1 MMKPFAFEGAER
13 LPGAIVDLLAHL
25 IRRARC
31 LIVLRGL
38 GASGT
43 AALGTFLTVM
53 LIDANTAI
61 AAAWGRWLLAGL
73 AYLSVAATL
82 FWFLVRPLAR
92 SFTLTGVARLLEQKH
107 PELHERIS
115 SAVELLT
122 SRDLPDL
129 RGSEVLIQE
138 LAREAVMDVGTIR
151 PKEELSWRLA
161 IPFLVSA
168 GILAAIMG
176 GLLLIRPRE
185 TMVLLARATAP
196 FLNLSNAK
204 ALTLVVTP
212 GDTIIAAGTPLTIQV
227 ETSDK
232 RVEAAHVRQTDKR
245 GHMTKMPMAPVA
257 GGTNGHA
264 RAFTLTLP
272 DVVQDFRYQVQAG
285 NALTRQYA
293 VRVAVAPV
301 IEHQDVA
308 CVYPT
313 YARLPEWRERDGAGT
328 IRALAGTAVTITAT
342 VNKPVPTAELL
353 VRSQSQTN
361 AFTGTLRTAA
371 NTAAYDFAFVLPPGV
386 DGRWTIRLRDE
397 IGLENKPFENTIQTL
412 PDQPPAVRIT
422 NLERREFR
430 LNRTDRLPVR
440 YAAEDDLG
448 LTLVDLITV
457 ISGDT
462 NAYSTRLAGPT
473 NEAHVLRAIEGGLEI
488 DLSSSRYAQAPRLE
502 FHLLA
507 LDSLPAGQRGPQ
519 AGRTETVTILLEDA
533 APSWKEQVLDSQ
545 EARIRAGLA
554 ELGKQLKDAEEKSA
568 ALAAPLAKPGPLPDQ
583 AITQT
588 GALQDTLAAAD
599 TNLRRLTSEI
609 ADGFFEALATNLSAV
624 ADAHI
629 APAERLAGEMR
640 LVDTPEERT
649 GINSNVTANVQE
661 ARSAVNA
668 LAQQFERTQEALQRA
683 VALEQMAQQQERLA
697 LEKQALEQ
705 AAQAAAT
712 NAPTAEAVAAEKAWD
727 QEQAR
732 LAAELAKLALQ
743 AEGAA
748 QEVAT
753 LVSNQSASAASDARE
768 LAERQAENA
777 DWMRDAAADAE
788 RLSRERAALATKQQ
802 QLATEAEKDSQAK
815 AQSPAM
821 QAAAEHLRTDAM
833 EAAQRE
839 QAATEAA
846 LRKEASVLRKEADA
860 AVAALAQAR
869 PPTERADEAAKRGE
883 AAALEARQAARQ
895 AKRDAAGIKDSA
907 GANKDEKQVAA
918 TDAWAKAA
926 EQAAEQATQAYK
938 DAKQAAEEA
947 RNTSLAEPARETA
960 ADRADQAADRAERHA
975 EEAQAYQQQAA
986 TEARQDASPEKQAVQ
1001 AAQQAAE
1008 AAARAQAHALTASAA
1023 AAEAE
1028 REANTR
1034 EQKAEATAPEA
1045 RQRAEKAGAAADTAR
1060 QAQETATKAAEDA
1073 REAAA
1078 RALDAETPKA
1088 GAAAA
1093 KEAQAQAKRADAAAQ
1108 EAQAA
1113 AQQALEAAGKQP
1125 EESAISPPAQPPA
1138 DPAAAAGQAG
1148 KQAEAA
1154 QKMAQQADA
1163 AAKQAAQQASA
1174 TQQRE
1179 QAKSATAQQLAQQA
1193 EAAAKQAEQAAE
1205 QAGTQAKQAQDAA
1218 QQATGKPEARQAE
1231 QAAQTAQQNADQAQ
1245 RQAQQAQQ
1253 QAQTAKQAAEAT
1265 AQSAQQ
1271 TAQAAAQA
1279 QQAAQQT
1286 AQHAQAAQ
1294 TQAQQAA
1301 KAAQQAGAAATPQAK
1316 EQAQQQAES
1325 AAQRALDEAAAAV
1338 EAARQAEQAAT
1349 GARQATEATA
1359 LEDLANRQADIRRQ
1373 TETLMKAENSGRAE
1387 TLDALA
1393 EQVGEMQQSL
1403 ATEADALAQDLSD
1416 SQAQAASP
1424 AAQVAAQAR
1433 TAAGEWQQDDRKP
1446 ARAAARQA
1454 QTGLDQLADTLAETA
1469 RSGAADPTVPPAE
1482 RVERAQQAQQAA
1494 AMAERQS
1501 ALAEQMNA
1509 IADGQL
1515 MQALANQ
1522 QAMLGAD
1529 TEALNEQAAVLN
1541 EQATAMRTALPAMAA
1556 PAALAAQ
1563 SAARADQMSGLAD
1576 SAAQQA
1582 AERAGEAPMPGALPP
1597 DAQAAG
1603 SAKTATQHQE
1613 AAAQSLA
1620 QAAQNLAALSA
1631 GAPAPQAPGTDPAP
1645 GLASMAAAHE
1655 AALQAAASSE
1665 SLAAAKASA
1674 QMAQAANEAASA
1686 AAAQGANPQPP
1697 DLRMASGGEGGSKNF
1712 NESAEAEVGAF
1723 VNRFDPRL
1731 RDWLRLH
1738 GELEHDVLQAQG
1750 TEGPEEYRT
1759 IIKRYF
1765 HEVTRRGNEEKEP

>member
-13 LPGAIVDLLAHL
+13 LPGAIVDLLALL

-43 AALGTFLTVM
+43 AALGAFLTVM

-73 AYLSVAATL
+73 AYLCVAATL

-204 ALTLVVTP
+204 ALTLVVSP
-212 GDTIIAAGTPLTIQV
+212 GDTIIAAGTSLTIQV
-227 ETSDK
+227 ATSDK
-232 RVEAAHVRQTDKR
+232 RLEAAHVRQTDKR

-353 VRSQSQTN
+353 VRSESQTN
-361 AFTGTLRTAA
+361 AFSGTLRTSA

-533 APSWKEQVLDSQ
+533 APSWKEQVLASQ

-629 APAERLAGEMR
+629 APAERLAGEIR

-661 ARSAVNA
+661 ARSAVTA

-788 RLSRERAALATKQQ
+788 RLSLERAALATKQQ

-815 AQSPAM
+815 AQSTAM

-846 LRKEASVLRKEADA
+846 LRKEASALRKEADA

-907 GANKDEKQVAA
+907 GANKDEKQ
-918 TDAWAKAA
+918 
-926 EQAAEQATQAYK
+926 
-938 DAKQAAEEA
+938 
-947 RNTSLAEPARETA
+947 
-960 ADRADQAADRAERHA
+960 
-975 EEAQAYQQQAA
+975 
-986 TEARQDASPEKQAVQ
+986 AVQ

-1034 EQKAEATAPEA
+1034 EQKAEPTAPEA
-1045 RQRAEKAGAAADTAR
+1045 RQRAENADAAADTAR
-1060 QAQETATKAAEDA
+1060 QAQETAAKAAEDA

-1125 EESAISPPAQPPA
+1125 GESAISPPAQPPA

-1163 AAKQAAQQASA
+1163 AAKQAAQQAAA

-1205 QAGTQAKQAQDAA
+1205 QAGTQARQAQDAA
-1218 QQATGKPEARQAE
+1218 QQAAGKPEARQAE

-1245 RQAQQAQQ
+1245 RQSQQAEQ
-1253 QAQTAKQAAEAT
+1253 QAQTARQAAEAT

-1271 TAQAAAQA
+1271 AAQAAAQA

-1316 EQAQQQAES
+1316 EQAQQQAGA

-1349 GARQATEATA
+1349 GARQATEAAA

-1373 TETLMKAENSGRAE
+1373 TETLMKAENRGRAE

-1393 EQVGEMQQSL
+1393 EQVGEMQQAL
-1403 ATEADALAQDLSD
+1403 ATEAEALAQDLSD

-1446 ARAAARQA
+1446 ARAVARQA

-1469 RSGAADPTVPPAE
+1469 RSGAADPAVPPAE

-1541 EQATAMRTALPAMAA
+1541 EQASAMRTALPAMAA

-1603 SAKTATQHQE
+1603 SAKTAAQHQE

-1631 GAPAPQAPGTDPAP
+1631 GAPAPQAPGADPAP
-1645 GLASMAAAHE
+1645 GLESMAAAHE